1 VKGLEVY
8 FYDERVEW
16 QNESI
21 IFPFLPKKQIKSF
34 TKSGVFMS
42 KQVPLLLAAEVRNQD
57 DQGTKISTSEVIKIL
72 FKYGDDLR

>member
-1 VKGLEVY
+1 VKGLDVY
-8 FYDERVEW
+8 FYDEQVEW

-42 KQVPLLLAAEVRNQD
+42 KQVPLLLAAEVRN
-57 DQGTKISTSEVIKIL
+57 
-72 FKYGDDLR
+72 